1 MKKLIL
7 TLMFLMMLS
16 SLVMAA
22 KGNFYSDPNVTD
34 LKFPQIQAYYYPTN
48 VASEYGL
55 IPQVQSYID
64 YRPVG
69 DASEHYGVRY
79 DMREEGFMPDI
90 RSQSPW
96 GTCWAHAMLG
106 TAEASAMMK
115 YGSYASL
122 SPLHLAWGGKST
134 DTIIINPLR
143 TGGNWNSTYYK
154 SWVGPVSEKDCPYKE
169 PWVLPKGVKYELP
182 GYVTSTFNVSI
193 PSLKISYEEK
203 EGSGG
208 DGKETEYDYDKY
220 TIDVNSVRDRV
231 EAVKKF
237 VSKHGAMYISYCA
250 GVGTKDATI
259 FVDHPLDYEKGETV
273 NHAVCIVGW
282 DDLYS
287 IDGSAF
293 NTVPLSRW
301 EEIPDPDG
309 KNIVG
314 GAFIIRNSWGQSGDH
329 GYYYMSYLDRS
340 LSSGGYGCE
349 FTAKEDIKYNKAMSI
364 GSFATTASEPG
375 QFIRSARYALAT
387 MTASESG
394 IAYAVRIQSGS
405 ATTVKCKVIN
415 TTTGDSAKAYLNFD
429 YSGYQTADL
438 STPLKFHAGD
448 VIEVKS
454 DYDEEEDGNPMIAV
468 DLPENPNSAMS
479 NCYLSNDNENWY
491 LVNANVSAE
500 LLYSEIIS
508 VEEITVNPESLALQ
522 VGDGYQLTYNVLPK
536 DASDKSVTWTSSNP
550 SVVSVSSAGF
560 VKALKSGK
568 ATITVTSNDV
578 PSIQATCVVN
588 VEIPVKSITLDK
600 TSVFVD
606 SSAKKA
612 FTLKAT
618 VKPKNATDPTLVWK
632 SSNTKVAT
640 VKNGVVTPKGVGS
653 AVITV
658 SSKSNSSV
666 KATCAVTVGVQLKSI
681 KITSAPTTLTVGTT
695 GSIKIAFNP
704 TNATNKKVT
713 WKSSNTSIATVS
725 GNGVVT
731 AVKSGTVKITVTS
744 AENSSIKAT
753 CTIYVANPVKKIV
766 LNSVKYTGKVGGSY
780 KLKAKVYPDTAGD
793 KDVVW
798 KSSSPKYVS
807 IDANGN
813 MKFLKSTKA
822 VTITCSSASNSKVKA
837 TCKVTVN

>member
-7 TLMFLMMLS
+7 TFMFLVVLS
-16 SLVMAA
+16 SVVMAA

-34 LKFPQIQAYYYPTN
+34 LKFPQIQTYYYPTN

-55 IPQVQSYID
+55 IPNVQSYVD
-64 YRPVG
+64 PRPVG
-69 DASEHYGVRY
+69 DVSSHYAIKY
-79 DMREEGFMPDI
+79 DMREEGFMPEI

-106 TAEASAMMK
+106 TAETSAMMK

-122 SPLHLAWGGKST
+122 SPLHLAWSGKWT
-134 DTIIINPLR
+134 DIIIINPLR
-143 TGGNWNSTYYK
+143 TGGNWNSSYYK
-154 SWVGPVSEKDCPYKE
+154 SWSGPVTEKDCPYKE
-169 PWVLPKGVKYELP
+169 PWTIPYDAKYDLP
-182 GYVTSTFNVSI
+182 GYVTSTYQVSI
-193 PSLKISYEEK
+193 PSLKITYEEK
-203 EGSGG
+203 EGGSE
-208 DGKETEYDYDKY
+208 DKETEYDYDKY
-220 TIDVNSVRDRV
+220 SVDPASAKERV
-231 EAVKKF
+231 RAVKEF
-237 VSKHGAMYISYCA
+237 VSKHGAMYISYYS
-250 GVGTKDATI
+250 GGDYTKDANI
-259 FVDHPLDYEKGETV
+259 FVSKPLDYEKGEYQ

-293 NTVPLSRW
+293 PTVPLTHW

-309 KNIVG
+309 KNVVG

-340 LSSGGYGCE
+340 LSSVGYGCE
-349 FTAKEDIKYNKAMSI
+349 FTAKEEIKYDKAMSV
-364 GSFATTASEPG
+364 GSYNTVTSEPG

-387 MTASESG
+387 KTADKSG
-394 IAYAVRIQSGS
+394 IAYAVRIDAG
-405 ATTVKCKVIN
+405 AGTTVKCKIIN
-415 TTTGDSAKAYLNFD
+415 QTTGDSAKAQMRFD
-429 YSGYQTADL
+429 YKGYQTAEL

-500 LLYSEIIS
+500 LLYSEIIP
-508 VEEITVNPESLALQ
+508 VESITVDPESLDLH
-522 VGDGYQLTYNVLPK
+522 VGDSYQLTYNVLPK
-536 DASDKSVTWTSSNP
+536 DASDKSVTWKSSNP
-550 SVVSVSSAGF
+550 SVISVTSSGF

-568 ATITVTSNDV
+568 AKITVTSNDV
-578 PSIQATCVVN
+578 PSIKATCVIN
-588 VEIPVKSITLDK
+588 AEIPVKSITLDK
-600 TSVFVD
+600 TSVFID
-606 SSAKKA
+606 KSSKKA

-618 VKPKNATDPTLVWK
+618 VKPSNASDPTVVWK

-653 AVITV
+653 CVITAT
-658 SSKSNSSV
+658 SKSNSSV
-666 KATCAVTVGVQLKSI
+666 KATCNVTVGIKLKSI
-681 KITSAPTTLTVGTT
+681 KITSAPTTLVSGTT
-695 GSIKIAFNP
+695 GTIKIAFNP
-704 TNATNKKVT
+704 TNATNKNVT
-713 WKSSNTSIATVS
+713 WKSSNTAVAKVS
-725 GNGVVT
+725 SKGVVT
-731 AVKSGTVKITVTS
+731 AVKSGTVKITITS
-744 AENSSIKAT
+744 EETSSIKAT
-753 CTIYVANPVKKIV
+753 CTIHVANPVKKIV

-780 KLKAKVYPDTAGD
+780 QLKAKVYPETAGD

-798 KSSSPKYVS
+798 KSSSPKYVT
-807 IDANGN
+807 IDENGN
-813 MKFLKSTKA
+813 MKFLKATKS

-837 TCKVTVN
+837 TCKVTVK